1 MESILDTDNTRKSRW
16 MRFPPREGGFAFV
29 CLLTAL
35 VALTLVQATFSVG
48 LAQQERQPTGSD
60 TALMDLVT
68 LDMEIN
74 DLNSR
79 LYELA
84 VETDELERLIG
95 EGESNVAEC
104 REKLASQRQA
114 LNNRARSI
122 YMNGRSSKL
131 VMLFSSDD
139 VSDFFKRAEYMDKVT
154 AEDARIIVN
163 VKQESE
169 RLDGTLADLN
179 RRKEE
184 VKGVTRDMESR
195 RSTLQKS
202 KSEREGLL
210 ARSREERDQLEK
222 DSQGV
227 ESNFDEMNPDSDF
240 QHTGRFL
247 IMRATAYSPEEPG
260 LSDTTASGLKA
271 QYGVVAVDPSVIPLG
286 TRLFIDGY
294 GHAIAAD
301 TGGAIKG
308 NRIDLCFNTL
318 EEVTAFGWRT
328 VRVEILD

>member
-1 MESILDTDNTRKSRW
+1 MDTDIISKNRMERV
-16 MRFPPREGGFAFV
+16 PPRKGGFAFV
-29 CLLTAL
+29 CLLAFLMAL
-35 VALTLVQATFSVG
+35 LLVQGTFQVG
-48 LAQQERQPTGSD
+48 LAQQEQEPADSD
-60 TALMDLVT
+60 AALRDLVT
-68 LDMEIN
+68 LDMEIS

-79 LYELA
+79 LDELA
-84 VETDELERLIG
+84 VEMDELERLIE
-95 EGESNVAEC
+95 EGESTVAEF
-104 REKLASQRQA
+104 REKLASRRQA

-122 YMNGRSSKL
+122 YMNGRNSKL

-139 VSDFFKRAEYMDKVT
+139 VSDFFKRAECMDKVT
-154 AEDARIIVN
+154 AEDARLIRS

-169 RLDGTLADLN
+169 RLDGTLAELN
-179 RRKEE
+179 SRKEE
-184 VKGVTRDMESR
+184 IKGTTRDLELR

-202 KSEREGLL
+202 KSEREELL
-210 ARSREERDQLEK
+210 ARAGEEREQLENNSRE
-222 DSQGV
+222 V
-227 ESNFDEMNPDSDF
+227 ESNFDELNQDSDF

-318 EEVTAFGWRT
+318 EEVTAYGCRT

>member
-1 MESILDTDNTRKSRW
+1 GI
-16 MRFPPREGGFAFV
+16 PPREGGFAFA
-29 CLLTAL
+29 CFLTAL
-35 VALTLVQATFSVG
+35 MALTLVQATFSVG
-48 LAQQERQPTGSD
+48 LAQQEQQPTGSD

-68 LDMEIN
+68 LDMEIS

-79 LYELA
+79 LDELA
-84 VETDELERLIG
+84 VEMDELERLIE
-95 EGESNVAEC
+95 EGESTVAEF
-104 REKLASQRQA
+104 REKLASRRQA

-122 YMNGRSSKL
+122 YMNGGNNKL

-154 AEDARIIVN
+154 AEDARLIRS

-169 RLDGTLADLN
+169 RLDDTLAELN
-179 RRKEE
+179 SRKEE
-184 VKGVTRDMESR
+184 VKGVTRDLESR

-202 KSEREGLL
+202 NSEREGFL
-210 ARSREERDQLEK
+210 ARAGEESEQLEK
-222 DSQGV
+222 HSQEV
-227 ESNFDEMNPDSDF
+227 ESNFDEINQDSDF
-240 QHTGRFL
+240 RHTGRFL
-247 IMRATAYSPEEPG
+247 TMRATAYSPEEPG

-318 EEVTAFGWRT
+318 EEVTAYGCRT

>member
-1 MESILDTDNTRKSRW
+1 M
-16 MRFPPREGGFAFV
+16 
-29 CLLTAL
+29 
-35 VALTLVQATFSVG
+35 ALTLVQATFSVG
-48 LAQQERQPTGSD
+48 LAQQESQPTGSD

-68 LDMEIN
+68 LDIEIS

-79 LYELA
+79 LDELA
-84 VETDELERLIG
+84 GEMDELERLIE
-95 EGESNVAEC
+95 EGNSNVAEC
-104 REKLASQRQA
+104 REKLASRRQA

-122 YMNGRSSKL
+122 YMNGKNSKL

-154 AEDARIIVN
+154 AEDARLIKS

-169 RLDGTLADLN
+169 KFDDTLAELN
-179 RRKEE
+179 LRKEE
-184 VKGVTRDMESR
+184 VKGATQDLESR
-195 RSTLQKS
+195 RNTVQKS
-202 KSEREGLL
+202 RSKREELLTRAGEERE
-210 ARSREERDQLEK
+210 QLEEH
-222 DSQGV
+222 SQEV
-227 ESNFDEMNPDSDF
+227 ESQFDELNQDSDF

-247 IMRATAYSPEEPG
+247 TMRATAYSPEEPG

-308 NRIDLCFNTL
+308 HRIDLCFNTL
-318 EEVTAFGWRT
+318 EEVTAYGCRT